1 MFIMKNLVKSFYDF
15 NRNSPQERQERNQL
29 YPELAKFHIA
39 LREEMS
45 EEEYQEFFEAE
56 KKANKPLIIPNQPNP
71 TQWMRM

>member
-1 MFIMKNLVKSFYDF
+1 MKNFVKSFYDF
-15 NRNSPQERQERNQL
+15 NLNSPQERQERNQL

-45 EEEYQEFFEAE
+45 EEEYQEFFKAE
-56 KKANKPLIIPNQPNP
+56 KEASKPLMIPHHTNP

>member
-1 MFIMKNLVKSFYDF
+1 MKNLVKSFYDF

-45 EEEYQEFFEAE
+45 EEEYQEFFRAE
-56 KKANKPLIIPNQPNP
+56 KEASRPLMIPTQTNP

>member
-1 MFIMKNLVKSFYDF
+1 MKNLVKSFYDF

-45 EEEYQEFFEAE
+45 EEEYQEFFKAE
-56 KKANKPLIIPNQPNP
+56 KEATKHLIIPNQTTP

>member
-1 MFIMKNLVKSFYDF
+1 MKNIAKSFYDF

-45 EEEYQEFFEAE
+45 EEEYQQFYKSEKEAARPRMLHNT
-56 KKANKPLIIPNQPNP
+56 K
-71 TQWMRM
+71 TRQWIQL

>member
-1 MFIMKNLVKSFYDF
+1 MKNFEKSFYDF

-45 EEEYQEFFEAE
+45 EEEYQQFYKSEKEAA
-56 KKANKPLIIPNQPNP
+56 KHRMMPN
-71 TQWMRM
+71 TKTRQWIQL

>member
-1 MFIMKNLVKSFYDF
+1 MKNFEKSFYDF

-45 EEEYQEFFEAE
+45 EEEYQQFYKSEKEA
-56 KKANKPLIIPNQPNP
+56 ARPHILN
-71 TQWMRM
+71 TTTTRQWIHI